1 MVKVI
6 GWISLRKI
14 FHLDRKAIPIKNTR
28 LDTISFWYLCSMDYK
43 YDKKIDDLPSESAS
57 DQPSCGG
64 DEDSCIEE
72 NGGMKEAK
80 IIAIRLYGR

>member
-1 MVKVI
+1 
-6 GWISLRKI
+6 
-14 FHLDRKAIPIKNTR
+14 
-28 LDTISFWYLCSMDYK
+28 MDYK